1 MTATG
6 PAGQSSIGTQCR
18 DPRGKAMSGGN
29 SARRRNFHVLA
40 AVVVW
45 VVAPE
50 VWGAGRLV
58 GGGGA

>member
-1 MTATG
+1 
-6 PAGQSSIGTQCR
+6 
-18 DPRGKAMSGGN
+18 MSGGN